1 MWWVGGVARTNNS
14 NRHRSVKSR
23 FATDSPFVQDGDA
36 TLSVRV
42 GNLVTVEDNTEIG
55 ITTWLF
61 GHVIVFGR

>member
-1 MWWVGGVARTNNS
+1 M
-14 NRHRSVKSR
+14 KSR